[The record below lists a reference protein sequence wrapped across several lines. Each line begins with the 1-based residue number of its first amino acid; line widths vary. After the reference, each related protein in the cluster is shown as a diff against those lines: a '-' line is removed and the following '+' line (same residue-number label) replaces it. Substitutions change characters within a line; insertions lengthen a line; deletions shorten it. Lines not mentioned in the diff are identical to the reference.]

1 LNILLIRFS
10 AMGDVALLSPVV
22 FSALSQN
29 PDLHITLLTRK
40 TWQPLFP
47 YHPRLHFEGVD
58 FSPPNKGVR
67 GIYCLWRRILA
78 LSPDVIIDEHDVL
91 RTRLLRGLLFFS
103 GKKVRVFQ
111 KGREEKSS
119 WVKKK
124 VKSAI
129 PELQHTT
136 ERYAD
141 PLRALG
147 YSLTIRPEDLPAY
160 GRMSKPIE
168 AILEKY
174 PQSSLR
180 IGIAP
185 MAKHESKIWGI
196 ERVRQCMKILTEREP
211 RVRFFLLGGKE
222 DREILAQLGSTFD
235 HCLNIAGLFTLD
247 EELALIGQ
255 LHAVLSMDS
264 ANMHLA
270 ALCRTPVVSVWGG
283 THPNLGFSPLF
294 NKQWLIQP
302 ELPCRPATVYGKVTE
317 SWQKE
322 CYETAFDKVSPD
334 EVADKLFL
342 AALSKQ
348 AGTKE

>member
-78 LSPDVIIDEHDVL
+78 LSPDVIIDVHDVL

-103 GKKVRVFQ
+103 EKKVMVFQ

-124 VKSAI
+124 VKSSI

-180 IGIAP
+180 IGIALWP
-185 MAKHESKIWGI
+185 NTSPKYGA
-196 ERVRQCMKILTEREP
+196 LT
-211 RVRFFLLGGKE
+211 G
-222 DREILAQLGSTFD
+222 
-235 HCLNIAGLFTLD
+235 
-247 EELALIGQ
+247 
-255 LHAVLSMDS
+255 
-264 ANMHLA
+264 
-270 ALCRTPVVSVWGG
+270 
-283 THPNLGFSPLF
+283 
-294 NKQWLIQP
+294 
-302 ELPCRPATVYGKVTE
+302 YGNVCK
-317 SWQKE
+317 S
-322 CYETAFDKVSPD
+322 
-334 EVADKLFL
+334 
-342 AALSKQ
+342 
-348 AGTKE
+348 

>member
-1 LNILLIRFS
+1 
-10 AMGDVALLSPVV
+10 MGDVALLSPVV

-47 YHPRLHFEGVD
+47 HHSRLHFEGVD

-67 GIYCLWRRILA
+67 GIYRLWRRILA

-91 RTRLLRGLLFFS
+91 RTRLLRGLLLLS

-147 YSLTIRPEDLPAY
+147 FSLTIRPEDLPAY
-160 GRMSKPIE
+160 GRMSGDME
-168 AILEKY
+168 TLLQKY

-196 ERVRQCMKILTEREP
+196 DRVRKSMLLLQNMHP
-211 RVRFFLLGGKE
+211 GVQFFLLGGKE
-222 DREILAQLGSTFD
+222 DREILAQLGSTFN

-264 ANMHLA
+264 ANMHLS

-294 NKQWLIQP
+294 NEKWIIQP
-302 ELPCRPATVYGKVTE
+302 DLPCRPASVYGKITRD
-317 SWQKE
+317 WQKE
-322 CYETAFDKVSPD
+322 CYETAFSMVTPG
-334 EVADKLFL
+334 EVAEKLNR

-348 AGTKE
+348 ATPKE